1 MTPAH
6 PLAVVG
12 NVNVD
17 LILGP
22 VTPWPLPGTEIV
34 VAHDDLRVGGA
45 AGNAALAWAALGV
58 AHQIAANTG
67 SDPFGDWLRARF
79 APQSDRWPR
88 APGRST
94 VSVGVTH
101 PDGER
106 TFLTT
111 RGHLAALDWPAVQA
125 MLDWPRLAG
134 GTLLLCGSFITEGLL
149 PGYPALFAQARR
161 HGIAVALDT
170 GWPPDGWTSARAAE
184 VSGWLSGATCALFNA
199 AEAMAQTGAATPAD
213 AAAALRALMPPGATA
228 VVKCGA
234 EGALAAAPDGR
245 LHHAPAPAVTVIDT
259 IGAGDAFNASF
270 LAAQARGADLPA
282 ALAAGTAT
290 ASRAISTLPRRY
302 TPEETQDV
310 RARA

>member
-1 MTPAH
+1 
-6 PLAVVG
+6 
-12 NVNVD
+12 
-17 LILGP
+17 
-22 VTPWPLPGTEIV
+22 
-34 VAHDDLRVGGA
+34 
-45 AGNAALAWAALGV
+45 
-58 AHQIAANTG
+58 
-67 SDPFGDWLRARF
+67 
-79 APQSDRWPR
+79 
-88 APGRST
+88 
-94 VSVGVTH
+94 
-101 PDGER
+101 
-106 TFLTT
+106 
-111 RGHLAALDWPAVQA
+111 
-125 MLDWPRLAG
+125 
-134 GTLLLCGSFITEGLL
+134 
-149 PGYPALFAQARR
+149 
-161 HGIAVALDT
+161 
-170 GWPPDGWTSARAAE
+170 
-184 VSGWLSGATCALFNA
+184 
-199 AEAMAQTGAATPAD
+199 MAQTGAATPAD